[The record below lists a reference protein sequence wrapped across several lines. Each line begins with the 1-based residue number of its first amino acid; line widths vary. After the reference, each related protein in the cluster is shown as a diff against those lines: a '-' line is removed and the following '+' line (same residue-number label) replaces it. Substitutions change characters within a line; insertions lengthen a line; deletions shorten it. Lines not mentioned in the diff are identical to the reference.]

1 VNIDF
6 DLDQYEASRPVG
18 VLPEGK
24 YQAVITTTTE
34 KTSRNGNRY
43 VEFELEVIAGEHQ
56 GRKLWDNLNLWHP
69 DSDTQKIAR
78 GTLKAI
84 CEATIGRNVSDTSQ
98 LCNHPLLLS
107 VGVKDNTYNGTTSKV
122 NRVKGYAKLERSVPQ
137 QSQAP
142 VAQPRQD
149 GQGRPW

>member
-18 VLPEGK
+18 ALPEGK

-34 KTSRNGNRY
+34 KTSKSGSRY
-43 VEFELEVIAGEHQ
+43 VELELEVIAGDYQ

-69 DSDTQKIAR
+69 NDKPRDIAR
-78 GTLKAI
+78 STLKAI
-84 CEATIGRNVSDTSQ
+84 CEAIGRKVSDTSQ
-98 LCNHPLLLS
+98 LCNYPLLLS
-107 VGVKDNTYNGTTSKV
+107 VGVEDNTYNGTTSKV

-142 VAQPRQD
+142 APQPRQD

>member
-1 VNIDF
+1 MNIDF

-24 YQAVITTTTE
+24 YQAVIASTSE
-34 KTSRNGNRY
+34 KTSKNGDRY
-43 VEFELEVIAGEHQ
+43 VELELEVIAGEHQ
-56 GRKLWDNLNLWHP
+56 GRKVRDILNLWHP
-69 DSDTQKIAR
+69 NEKPRNIAR
-78 GTLKAI
+78 QTLKAI
-84 CEATIGRNVSDTSQ
+84 CEAIERKVSDTSQ
-98 LCNHPLLLS
+98 LCNYPLLLS
-107 VGVKDNTYNGTTSKV
+107 VGVEDNTYNGNTSKV

-142 VAQPRQD
+142 TAQPRQD

>member
-18 VLPEGK
+18 ALPEGK
-24 YQAVITTTTE
+24 YQAVIASTSE
-34 KTSRNGNRY
+34 KTSKNGDRY
-43 VEFELEVIAGEHQ
+43 VELELEVIAGEHQ
-56 GRKLWDNLNLWHP
+56 GRKVRDILNLWHP
-69 DSDTQKIAR
+69 KEKPRNIAR
-78 GTLKAI
+78 QTLKAI
-84 CEATIGRNVSDTSQ
+84 CEAIERKVSDTSQ
-98 LCNHPLLLS
+98 LCNYPLLLS
-107 VGVKDNTYNGTTSKV
+107 VGVEDNTYNGTTSKV

-142 VAQPRQD
+142 APQPRQD